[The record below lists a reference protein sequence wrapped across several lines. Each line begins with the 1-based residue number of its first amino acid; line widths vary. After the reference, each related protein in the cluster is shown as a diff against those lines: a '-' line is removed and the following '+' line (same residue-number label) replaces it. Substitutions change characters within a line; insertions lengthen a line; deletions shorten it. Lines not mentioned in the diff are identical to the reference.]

1 MRTNRYERGY
11 PHSNILND
19 EARSVIEAEFQEI
32 STVNQPRSFTQ
43 RMKDV
48 FQWIKQRF
56 QPI

>member
-1 MRTNRYERGY
+1 MRTSLYEQGY
-11 PHSNILND
+11 PHGNILND
-19 EARSVIEAEFQEI
+19 EARSVIEAEFEEI
-32 STVNQPRSFTQ
+32 AVVQPRSFTQ